1 MVLEPEGNLMA
12 DSQELRRYFYL
23 FLRWWWLIVL
33 CALLGGG
40 AAFAYSSRIVP
51 VYTATATMLVQRGGT
66 GSDAAGTYYD
76 ERLARTH
83 SRMIEGRPVMEAVI
97 ADLGL
102 VITAEGLANQIKTEL
117 VPDTGLI
124 RLSVTDTDPARAAL
138 IANAVAE
145 AFIAQNW
152 DMQQERYID
161 YLTSVQEQMAEM
173 SALIQETTVAISA
186 MGTPITDQEHADLA
200 RLETTLAGHRNTYAT
215 LSNSYEQMR
224 LTAALSTDN
233 LVVFESARVPAVAD
247 GGRKTQTIAL
257 AAVTGAMVAVGV
269 ILLIE
274 YLDDTIKTPADVSEA
289 LGLNTLG
296 TIGRIGRRQDELIV
310 IDRPRSPIAEAYRAL
325 RTNVRF
331 SSLNKPLRTL
341 LVTSPSVTEGKS
353 VTVAN
358 LSVAMAQAGLRVAA
372 VDADLRR
379 PRQHRIFD
387 LERSEGL
394 TESLLEGRMNGALCP
409 VENVEDLQVLP
420 SGELPPNPAEML
432 GSQRMQDLLDELAGQ
447 VDVVI
452 LDSPP
457 LLPVT
462 DAALLAQRVDGVL
475 LVIEAGRTRR
485 TVAQHAVENLRQ
497 INANLLGVVLNAVPL
512 RKIGYYYYYYYYQK
526 YYGDGG
532 KRRERRRRKRGGS
545 SKRRSR
551 RTDRQAEPSSEAAE
565 EGKR

>member
-1 MVLEPEGNLMA
+1 MA
-12 DSQELRRYFYL
+12 DSQELRQYFFL

-66 GSDAAGTYYD
+66 SSDPAGTYYD

-97 ADLGL
+97 AELGL
-102 VITAEGLANQIKTEL
+102 VIAPEGLANQIKTEL

-138 IANAVAE
+138 IANAVAK
-145 AFIAQNW
+145 AFIAQNR

-173 SALIQETTVAISA
+173 SALIQETTAVISA
-186 MGTPITDQEHADLA
+186 MGTPITDQEHAELA

-233 LVVFESARVPAVAD
+233 VVVFETARVPAAPD

-269 ILLIE
+269 VFLIE

-331 SSLNKPLRTL
+331 SSLDKPLRTL

-353 VTVAN
+353 ITVAN

-394 TESLLEGRMNGALCP
+394 TESLLEGRLNGALCP

-420 SGELPPNPAEML
+420 SGELPHNPAEML

-512 RKIGYYYYYYYYQK
+512 RKAGYYYYQK

-545 SKRRSR
+545 SKRRSG
-551 RTDRQAEPSSEAAE
+551 RTDRQAEPSSQAAE